1 MTMSQPSI
9 LIVDDKT
16 DLLDLFAVSLRK
28 LPYRIL
34 TAQSGAQAL
43 DILEREIPVLLLLD
57 VAMPAPGGI
66 EVLRQVRA
74 NPQMASMHILIVT
87 AVPSRLEQSDIA
99 LVDRVLPKPVTPR
112 ALEQAVIDVIGG

>member
-1 MTMSQPSI
+1 MSQPSI

-34 TAQSGAQAL
+34 TAQSGVQAL

-66 EVLRQVRA
+66 EVLHQVRA
-74 NPQMASMHILIVT
+74 NPQMDSMRILVVT
-87 AVPSRLEQSDIA
+87 AVPSRLEESDIA